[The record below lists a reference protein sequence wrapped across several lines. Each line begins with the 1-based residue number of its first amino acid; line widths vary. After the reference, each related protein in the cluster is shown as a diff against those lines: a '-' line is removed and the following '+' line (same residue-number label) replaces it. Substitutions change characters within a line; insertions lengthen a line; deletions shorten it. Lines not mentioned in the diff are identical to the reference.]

1 MAIVSEPNEYSVEG
15 IVETEEGNRRVVF
28 TQGINGTQQNY
39 SEMSVECIV
48 EDDGGHK
55 QRCVA
60 VKNFGG
66 GGGGGTD
73 DYSDLTNKPKIN
85 NVTLNGNKSSAD
97 LSLVGDVQVNGT
109 SVVSSGVANIPK
121 TATNVLG
128 VVKMTSNSGI
138 IANTDGA
145 ILTSPAS
152 EAQILAKTDTNR
164 PIVPSTLD
172 YAVRSV
178 SPACTTITAS
188 DTTATITANSTYA
201 HAVSSSGCTYTLTTP
216 SSTSVYSGFILML
229 DTTNSASI
237 AFQTDDNPAST
248 IYLNGS
254 PTIESNKKYTVT
266 GQYNVLGGGEW
277 NLWIMDYAS

>member
-15 IVETEEGNRRVVF
+15 IVETDEGNRRVVF

-48 EDDGGHK
+48 EDDEGNK

-85 NVTLNGNKSSAD
+85 NVTLNGNKTSAD
-97 LSLVGDVQVNGT
+97 LGLVGDVQVGGT
-109 SVVSSGVANIPK
+109 SILSSGTANL
-121 TATNVLG
+121 TSTNMAG
-128 VVKMTSNSGI
+128 VVRG
-138 IANTDGA
+138 
-145 ILTSPAS
+145 
-152 EAQILAKTDTNR
+152 
-164 PIVPSTLD
+164 
-172 YAVRSV
+172 V

-188 DTTATITANSTYA
+188 DTTATLTANTTYA

-216 SSTSVYSGFILML
+216 SSTDVYSGFILMI
-229 DTTNSASI
+229 DTANSASI
-237 AFQTDDNPAST
+237 AFQTDDTPAVS
-248 IYLNGS
+248 IVLNGN
-254 PTIESNKKYTVT
+254 PTVETGKYYTVT
-266 GQYNVLGGGEW
+266 GQYNTTRSSWDLF
-277 NLWIMDYAS
+277 IIDYSAS

>member
-1 MAIVSEPNEYSVEG
+1 MEIFDYEAGVLDLLKPS
-15 IVETEEGNRRVVF
+15 
-28 TQGINGTQQNY
+28 Q
-39 SEMSVECIV
+39 
-48 EDDGGHK
+48 
-55 QRCVA
+55 
-60 VKNFGG
+60 G

-73 DYSDLTNKPKIN
+73 DYLDLTNKPKIN
-85 NVTLNGNKSSAD
+85 STTLSGNKTSSQLGLQDELISGTNIKTINSTSLLDSGD

-128 VVKMTSNSGI
+128 VVKMVSNSGI

-152 EAQILAKTDTNR
+152 EAQILAKSDTNR
-164 PIVPSTLD
+164 PIVPATID

-178 SPACTTITAS
+178 APACTTITAS
-188 DTTATITANSTYA
+188 DTTATLVANTTYA

-216 SSTSVYSGFILML
+216 SATDVYSGFILMI

-237 AFQTDDNPAST
+237 AFQTDGSPATS
-248 IYLNGS
+248 IVLNGN
-254 PTIESNKKYTVT
+254 PTIATGKKYTVT
-266 GQYNVLGGGEW
+266 GQYDVINSAWQLF
-277 NLWIMDYAS
+277 IIDYSAS